1 MTARFR
7 VVVTDVRHPS
17 FDEERGVLGEIGAEL
32 VLADCAT
39 AEQVAEA
46 CRDADGVLANL
57 APVTAAAIAAM
68 TRCRVISRY
77 GVGCDSVDVAAAT
90 GRGIWVGYV
99 PNYCAEDVS
108 DHALALLLAVTRRV
122 AQKDRSVRAGH
133 WNAPCGKI
141 HRLEGKAFGLIGF
154 GRIARALSRK
164 LAAFRPSRIL
174 AHDPQQDAE
183 AIAAGGAVKAEL
195 GELLRESDYIS
206 LHAPASA
213 DTKGLLGREAMSAV
227 KPGAVIIN
235 TSRGS
240 LIDEDALIA
249 ALERGAIAGAGL
261 DVFVHEPL
269 AADHGLRRFD
279 QVVLTDHAAWY
290 SEESMVELKTTAAR
304 NVAAVLAGGR
314 PLHCVNELR

>member
-77 GVGCDSVDVAAAT
+77 GVGYDSVDVAAAT

-154 GRIARALSRK
+154 
-164 LAAFRPSRIL
+164 
-174 AHDPQQDAE
+174 
-183 AIAAGGAVKAEL
+183 
-195 GELLRESDYIS
+195 
-206 LHAPASA
+206 
-213 DTKGLLGREAMSAV
+213 
-227 KPGAVIIN
+227 
-235 TSRGS
+235 
-240 LIDEDALIA
+240 
-249 ALERGAIAGAGL
+249 
-261 DVFVHEPL
+261 
-269 AADHGLRRFD
+269 
-279 QVVLTDHAAWY
+279 
-290 SEESMVELKTTAAR
+290 
-304 NVAAVLAGGR
+304 
-314 PLHCVNELR
+314 